1 MSGKLISVPARDGG
15 NRFIRAVH
23 MVSTVSGWTAAALLV
38 VSLAITCQM
47 IVSRHFLGNSTIWQT
62 ETVIYLVIA
71 AICLGL
77 PYVQLLRGH
86 VNVDLL
92 PMMMPPG
99 LRFWWKV
106 VVMITTMAVIALMA
120 WYSYDYWHQ
129 AYQRNWRSPSVWG
142 PRLWIVW
149 TAMPLGFGLMLLQL
163 IADFVALLRGHD
175 QPFWLEEG

>member
-1 MSGKLISVPARDGG
+1 
-15 NRFIRAVH
+15 

-71 AICLGL
+71 ALCLGL

-106 VVMITTMAVIALMA
+106 VVMITTMAVIAA
-120 WYSYDYWHQ
+120 RPRRYGTWWGG
-129 AYQRNWRSPSVWG
+129 ARNARSEGGAENWP
-142 PRLWIVW
+142 W
-149 TAMPLGFGLMLLQL
+149 TSIRSFAG
-163 IADFVALLRGHD
+163 ATSR
-175 QPFWLEEG
+175 